1 MSKDQD
7 KPNKPKNNQPQATKK
22 VFDVMRPGKAP
33 ASANSR
39 PVIVGHKPQVKEDM
53 FVSSGN
59 SRVAAENPFEK
70 HELMSHGQPTALSEE
85 VKIPS
90 KETPVKET
98 TDALVPRELPSE
110 NPDALQGSQPDTAD
124 IAKEADEVVTHQEIV
139 FDEPEETP
147 VHPETEAYTPTETP
161 QKPEEPVV
169 QDTAATESPE
179 TQEQSP
185 AADSEDMVT
194 DTEPTSSEEKES
206 FSAGQATAAQTSEQ
220 PQSSSEEQGAGKLL
234 TQDDV
239 LAATSAPSLDHA
251 FVSHH
256 KAHTKWW
263 EWVLIF
269 LLIIIVGL
277 VALNF
282 LLDAEVISLNIDFP
296 HTNLLK

>member
-7 KPNKPKNNQPQATKK
+7 KPNKPKNNQPQAPKK

-39 PVIVGHKPQVKEDM
+39 PVIVGHKPKVKEDM

-85 VKIPS
+85 
-90 KETPVKET
+90 TPVEET

-110 NPDALQGSQPDTAD
+110 NPDALQTSQPDDVGVT
-124 IAKEADEVVTHQEIV
+124 KEADEVVTHQEIV
-139 FDEPEETP
+139 FDEPEEAPTP
-147 VHPETEAYTPTETP
+147 PAATAEYTPTEIP
-161 QKPEEPVV
+161 SKPEAQDVAAASDTVEPAENK
-169 QDTAATESPE
+169 DTAIESAQPE
-179 TQEQSP
+179 IK
-185 AADSEDMVT
+185 EDEPKFVPPESVQT
-194 DTEPTSSEEKES
+194 DDK
-206 FSAGQATAAQTSEQ
+206 
-220 PQSSSEEQGAGKLL
+220 PQVISEEQGAGKLL

-239 LAATSAPSLDHA
+239 VAATSAPSLDHA

-282 LLDAEVISLNIDFP
+282 LLDAEVISLNVDLP